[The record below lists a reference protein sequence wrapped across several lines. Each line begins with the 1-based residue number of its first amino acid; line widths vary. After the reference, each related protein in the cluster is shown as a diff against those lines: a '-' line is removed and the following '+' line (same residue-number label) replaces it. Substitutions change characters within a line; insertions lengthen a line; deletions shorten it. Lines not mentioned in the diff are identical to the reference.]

1 MPDAAAFLEADNV
14 SVQFG
19 GLTAVDA
26 VSMSADRG
34 EVVGVIGP
42 NGAGK
47 TTLFN
52 ALVGAVRATGSVRL
66 NGTDV
71 TQWPVHRRARA
82 GLGRTF
88 QRLELFG
95 SMTVAENLRFATEAG
110 ALGERPWRLLRRDR
124 FQAADRADEILGL
137 VGLGDDGDRPA
148 ADLPP
153 GSARLLELGRALCAD
168 PQMLLLDE
176 PSSGL
181 DVAETTAFAATL
193 RAIVADRG
201 VGIVLVEHDVS
212 LVLALCA
219 RLYVLEFGRCIADGK
234 TKAVAAKPEVRAAY
248 LGDLLTTQVS
258 RRRSRKA
265 IGPTQ

>member
-1 MPDAAAFLEADNV
+1 VPDRGEPFLVVEGV

-19 GLTAVDA
+19 GLTAVDV
-26 VSMSADRG
+26 VSLSADRG
-34 EVVGVIGP
+34 EIVGVIGP

-52 ALVGAVRATGSVRL
+52 AVVGAVRATGSVRL
-66 NGTDV
+66 NGQDV
-71 TQWPVHRRARA
+71 TRWPVHRRARA

-110 ALGERPWRLLRRDR
+110 AFGERPWRLLRRDR
-124 FQAADRADEILGL
+124 YQAAEQADGILDL
-137 VGLGDDGDRPA
+137 VGLTADADRPA

-153 GSARLLELGRALCAD
+153 GSARLLELGRALCAQPD
-168 PQMLLLDE
+168 LLLLDE

-181 DVAETTAFAATL
+181 DVAETAAFGRTIEG
-193 RAIVADRG
+193 IVADLG
-201 VGIVLVEHDVS
+201 VGVVLVEHDVS

-219 RLYVLEFGRCIADGK
+219 RLYVLEFGRCIAEGPTK
-234 TKAVAAKPEVRAAY
+234 TVTATPAVRAAY
-248 LGDLLTTQVS
+248 LGDLLAT
-258 RRRSRKA
+258 
-265 IGPTQ
+265 

>member
-1 MPDAAAFLEADNV
+1 VSDPFLVAEDV
-14 SVQFG
+14 TVRFG

-26 VSMSADRG
+26 VSLTADRG

-52 ALVGAVRATGSVRL
+52 ALVGTVPCAGAVRIGGRAVSGWS
-66 NGTDV
+66 
-71 TQWPVHRRARA
+71 PARRARA

-95 SMTVAENLRFATEAG
+95 SMTVEENLRFATEAG
-110 ALGERPWRLLRRDR
+110 ALSDRPWRMLARQRYQDAAKATAMLRR
-124 FQAADRADEILGL
+124 LGIEDL
-137 VGLGDDGDRPA
+137 ASTLA

-153 GSARLLELGRALCAD
+153 GSARLLELGRALCAE
-168 PQMLLLDE
+168 PSVVLLDE

-181 DVAETTAFAATL
+181 DDAETEAFGDKL
-193 RAIVADRG
+193 RAAVADLG

-212 LVLALCA
+212 LVMRMCE
-219 RLYVLEFGRCIADGK
+219 RLYVLEFGLCIAEGP
-234 TKAVAAKPEVRAAY
+234 TAEVAASPAVQEAY
-248 LGDLLTTQVS
+248 LGDVAAEQ
-258 RRRSRKA
+258 
-265 IGPTQ
+265 

>member
-1 MPDAAAFLEADNV
+1 MSESFLAADEV
-14 SVQFG
+14 TVRFG

-26 VSMSADRG
+26 VSLTADRG

-52 ALVGAVRATGSVRL
+52 ALVGAVPCAGAVRIDGHAATGWS
-66 NGTDV
+66 
-71 TQWPVHRRARA
+71 PARRARA

-95 SMTVAENLRFATEAG
+95 SMTVEENLRFATEAG
-110 ALGERPWRLLRRDR
+110 ALSERPWRMLARRRYQDV
-124 FQAADRADEILGL
+124 ARADAMLERLGM
-137 VGLGDDGDRPA
+137 GDLASTPA

-153 GSARLLELGRALCAD
+153 GSARLLELGRALCAQ
-168 PQMLLLDE
+168 PAVVLLDE

-181 DVAETTAFAATL
+181 DVGETEAFGETL
-193 RAIVADRG
+193 RSVVAELG

-212 LVLALCA
+212 LVMRMCE
-219 RLYVLEFGRCIADGK
+219 RLYVLEFGICIASGP
-234 TKAVAAKPEVRAAY
+234 TAEVAASPAVQEAY
-248 LGDLLTTQVS
+248 LGDVGATS
-258 RRRSRKA
+258 
-265 IGPTQ
+265 

>member
-1 MPDAAAFLEADNV
+1 MPDPFLAADEV
-14 SVQFG
+14 TVHFG

-26 VSMSADRG
+26 VSLTADRG

-52 ALVGAVRATGSVRL
+52 ALVGAVPCDGDVRVDGHGV
-66 NGTDV
+66 NG
-71 TQWPVHRRARA
+71 WSPARRARA

-95 SMTVAENLRFATEAG
+95 SMTVEENLRFATEAG
-110 ALGERPWRLLRRDR
+110 ALSERPWRMLARRRYQD
-124 FQAADRADEILGL
+124 AARADAMLDRLGM
-137 VGLGDDGDRPA
+137 GDLASTPA

-153 GSARLLELGRALCAD
+153 GSARLLELGRALCTQPAVV
-168 PQMLLLDE
+168 LLDE

-181 DVAETTAFAATL
+181 DVGETEAFGETL
-193 RAIVADRG
+193 RAVVGELG

-212 LVLALCA
+212 LVMRMCE
-219 RLYVLEFGRCIADGK
+219 RLYVLEFGRCIASGP
-234 TKAVAAKPEVRAAY
+234 TAEVAASPAVQEAY
-248 LGDLLTTQVS
+248 LGDVGATS
-258 RRRSRKA
+258 
-265 IGPTQ
+265 

>member
-1 MPDAAAFLEADNV
+1 VPDLEATAV
-14 SVQFG
+14 TVEYG

-47 TTLFN
+47 TSLFN

-66 NGTDV
+66 DGVDV
-71 TQWPVHRRARA
+71 TAWPVHRRARA

-95 SMTVAENLRFATEAG
+95 SMTVAENMRFATEAG
-110 ALGERPWRLLRRDR
+110 SFGERPWRLLRRDR
-124 FQAADRADEILGL
+124 FQAADRAAATLDL
-137 VGLGDDGDRPA
+137 VGLSDDADRPA

-153 GSARLLELGRALCAD
+153 GSARLLELGRALCAQ
-168 PQMLLLDE
+168 PRMLLLDE

-181 DVAETTAFAATL
+181 DVSETKAFAKTL
-193 RAIVADRG
+193 RAIVADHG

-212 LVLALCA
+212 LVLALCT
-219 RLYVLEFGRCIADGK
+219 RLYVLEFGRCIAEGP
-234 TKAVAAKPEVRAAY
+234 TKKVAASPEVRAAY
-248 LGDLLTTQVS
+248 LGDLVT
-258 RRRSRKA
+258 K
-265 IGPTQ
+265 